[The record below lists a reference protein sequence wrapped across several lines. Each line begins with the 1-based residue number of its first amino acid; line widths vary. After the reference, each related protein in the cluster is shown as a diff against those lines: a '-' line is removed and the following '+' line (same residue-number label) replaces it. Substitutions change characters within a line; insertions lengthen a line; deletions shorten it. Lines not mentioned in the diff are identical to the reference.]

1 MSKPLNY
8 AVSTKS
14 RKTMRHQ
21 LSKPNTFQ
29 PLFTQQPTMVYNLI
43 GPARSWH
50 YPLQCY
56 TILGLFNAFST
67 LLKLIFHQVTYITT
81 IFQWHVGYPWSPH
94 GLTSLPC
101 FELDGYNF
109 SKLQMQFT
117 QLYMDLLQH
126 KEPGKHAQFFLRHQ
140 ITVGLTFTI
149 CHAIFAI

>member
-1 MSKPLNY
+1 MFKHWFIMSKPLNY

-101 FELDGYNF
+101 FLNLMVTTFQNCKCILLNFIWTCYSTKNQVSMLSFSLDIR
-109 SKLQMQFT
+109 
-117 QLYMDLLQH
+117 LLL
-126 KEPGKHAQFFLRHQ
+126 G
-140 ITVGLTFTI
+140 
-149 CHAIFAI
+149 